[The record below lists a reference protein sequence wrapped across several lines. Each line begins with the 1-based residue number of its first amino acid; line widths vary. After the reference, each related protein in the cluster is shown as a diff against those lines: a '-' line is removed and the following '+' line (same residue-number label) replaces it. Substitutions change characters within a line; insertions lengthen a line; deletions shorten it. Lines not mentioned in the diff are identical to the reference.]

1 MAEGLKA
8 ESEEITQRWGQ
19 MHSRIYITR
28 LIRSLS
34 DAGVFQRG
42 WHTGQDE
49 DTGRSRRR
57 RTFNLDRNH
66 PLVVKVLETHPE
78 SPEPES
84 GPSAGTAASQANPP
98 SLPPMELQ
106 EGESQSPTEPEA
118 ADPASGLGK
127 VLRFFSRS

>member
-1 MAEGLKA
+1 
-8 ESEEITQRWGQ
+8 QRWGQ
-19 MHSRIYITR
+19 MHSRIYVTR

-66 PLVVKVLETHPE
+66 PLVVKVLQSDSE
-78 SPEPES
+78 SPESESKS
-84 GPSAGTAASQANPP
+84 GPEPSSGAANSEANPA
-98 SLPPMELQ
+98 SLPPMELPEGELT
-106 EGESQSPTEPEA
+106 EGESQTPTELEA
-118 ADPASGLGK
+118 ADTSTGLGK